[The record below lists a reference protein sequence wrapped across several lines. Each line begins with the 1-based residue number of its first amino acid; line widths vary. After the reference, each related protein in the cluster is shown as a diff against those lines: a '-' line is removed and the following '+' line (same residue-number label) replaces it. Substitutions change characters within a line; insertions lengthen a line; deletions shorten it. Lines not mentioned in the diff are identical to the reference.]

1 MTHRDTMKTAPSW
14 LSRARFFAGYVLF
27 GAVIVYAVLRAP
39 DQVWKIAPAWLIL
52 TLCVITVMLLLQWA
66 QVVVFLRAQGVRS
79 GWYWSVNFT
88 VKKGVLNAVLP
99 AKTGTLALMH
109 MLTRHYPV
117 RWHDYLRFSLTAA
130 VASLII
136 SALAMVWLL
145 LSSPLFAL
153 VLLATLAVCYAAS
166 RAVSA
171 FYMTHLP
178 VLLLIGLGQYSC
190 VLLIFWSILSGLGY
204 VIGFRDAS
212 YFSVALNTLAQL
224 TLTPG
229 NIGVREAVMGMLAP
243 YLALPVAVG
252 IIAGGVFHVLRTAT
266 YGVMLIALNWYGRAF
281 LSARHATPSSAS
293 HRNN

>member
-1 MTHRDTMKTAPSW
+1 MKTAPSW

>member
-14 LSRARFFAGYVLF
+14 LSRVRFFAGYVLF
-27 GAVIVYAVLRAP
+27 GAVIVYAVSRAP

-136 SALAMVWLL
+136 TALAMVWLL
-145 LSSPLFAL
+145 LSSSLFAL
-153 VLLATLAVCYAAS
+153 VLLATLAVCYVAS

-281 LSARHATPSSAS
+281 PSARHAAPSSAG